1 MDQTLANRII
11 DMLSKLEDIRV
22 ALVAAAEKSHEGLA
36 KTAHPDPAVRA
47 AGSAQ
52 YQSHKFER
60 NRLEADLENL
70 NRNIRQAI
78 THL

>member
-22 ALVAAAEKSHEGLA
+22 ALVAAAEKTHEGLA
-36 KTAHPDPAVRA
+36 KTAHPDAAVRT

-60 NRLEADLENL
+60 DRLEADLENL

-78 THL
+78 TRL